1 MVTSTLSTEQKKEI
15 FREMAQA
22 WEAKDW
28 QKCASLIAPDGVLH
42 SVMLDPCVGR
52 QAFLER
58 IEKAA
63 KPNKHV
69 KLHIQRMGIANEA
82 LFVERIDE
90 IIIDG
95 VGRSVP
101 TVGILEFDGALI
113 SLWREYYD
121 RPTLLKA
128 LGLSADPHAQ
138 G

>member
-1 MVTSTLSTEQKKEI
+1 MIAPTLSAEQKKDV

-22 WEAKDW
+22 WEDKDW
-28 QKCASLIAPDGVLH
+28 EKCASLLAPDGVLH
-42 SVMLDPCVGR
+42 SVMLEPCVGR
-52 QAFLER
+52 QTFLER

-63 KPNKHV
+63 KPNKQV
-69 KLHIQRMGIANEA
+69 KLHIQRMGIADDA
-82 LFVERIDE
+82 LVVERVDE
-90 IIIDG
+90 ITIDG

-101 TVGILEFDGALI
+101 TVGILEFNGPLI

-128 LGLSADPHAQ
+128 LGLSTDPHAH